1 MKSILQGAPLGRLFT
16 AGLLLAVCGCTQV
29 PLSQSTRELSTTPAL
44 ARSAGENVVP
54 PSPSRMV
61 RPEYPF
67 DMKRAGMAGTVRL
80 NVLVDADGAVQSV
93 SVLDSDADSF
103 TGPAINAVRQWTF
116 TPGRRNGVAVP
127 MRVSL
132 PIAFRFDDE

>member
-1 MKSILQGAPLGRLFT
+1 MKAILQGVPLGRLST

-29 PLSQSTRELSTTPAL
+29 PLSQSSRELSTTPVL
-44 ARSAGENVVP
+44 ARSSRENVVP
-54 PSPSRMV
+54 PSPAHTV
-61 RPEYPF
+61 RPQYPF
-67 DMKRAGMAGTVRL
+67 DMRRAGVTGTVRL
-80 NVLVDADGAVQSV
+80 NVLVDANGAVQSV
-93 SVLDSDADSF
+93 SVLDSDGVSF
-103 TGPAINAVRQWTF
+103 TQPAIEAVRQWTF